1 MAIEMCVL
9 ASGSSGNCTL
19 IKNSKSA
26 VLIDAGLS
34 AKELV
39 RRMEPTGVSPDM
51 IRGICISHEHS
62 DHTAGIAQLAARYG
76 IPVFANRS
84 TSEVLSRQP
93 AFQSLTCRIFTTG
106 QPFCIDAFSIE
117 PFSVPHDALDPV
129 GFAVTCH
136 DVRVG
141 VVTDMGIATSLIKMR
156 LKNCR
161 AVVVES
167 NHDEKLLRDAK
178 RPEFLKQR
186 ILGRQGHL
194 SNRAAADL
202 LGEIAGPQLEA
213 AFLAHLSEDCN
224 RGDIALETAR
234 AGLERAGFGHVRLQ
248 LTYPDQISSVW
259 ASSP

>member
-1 MAIEMCVL
+1 MGIEMCVL

-19 IKNSKSA
+19 IKNTKSA
-26 VLIDAGLS
+26 ILIDAGLS
-34 AKELV
+34 AKELI
-39 RRMEPTGVSPDM
+39 RRMDTAGVSPDM
-51 IRGICISHEHS
+51 VKGICISHEHS
-62 DHTAGIAQLAARYG
+62 DHTAGIAQLASRHN
-76 IPVFANRS
+76 IPIYANRG
-84 TSEVLSRQP
+84 TSEALVRQP
-93 AFQSLTCRIFTTG
+93 MFQEMACRIFTTG
-106 QPFCIDAFSIE
+106 QLFEIDGFNIE
-117 PFSVPHDALDPV
+117 PFSVPHDALEPV
-129 GFAVTCH
+129 GFAVSLG

-141 VVTDMGIATSLIKMR
+141 VVTDMGIATTLIKTR

-202 LGEIAGPQLEA
+202 LAEIAGPQLEA

-224 RGDIALETAR
+224 RGDIALHTVKT
-234 AGLERAGFGHVRLQ
+234 GLERAGFGHVRLQ
-248 LTYPDQISSVW
+248 LTYPDQISSIW